1 MKRANHWIKNLGSMR
16 QANQATLGQINPVP
30 IEKKKKG
37 EVISKIQEWSKIKK
51 IQEKAFLRAEI
62 TECELKLTMCKP
74 KMFLTFA
81 HGKKR
86 KELNQGELANLIVLA
101 CQPCHEYIEY
111 KIPKSQ
117 MLQIVQDTIKARKVP
132 IPEL

>member
-1 MKRANHWIKNLGSMR
+1 MKTNWIKNLGTMR
-16 QANQATLGQINPVP
+16 PANQATLGQINPVP

-37 EVISKIQEWSKIKK
+37 EVISKVQEWSKIKK
-51 IQEKAFLRAEI
+51 IQEKAFEKAGI

-74 KMFLTFA
+74 KAFLSFA

-86 KELNQGELANLIVLA
+86 KDLVGNELANLIVLA
-101 CQPCHEYIEY
+101 CQPCHEHIEY
-111 KIPKSQ
+111 KITKEQ
-117 MLQIVQDTIKARKVP
+117 MLKVVQDTIMARKVS